1 MKVKMLTKNDCPQC
15 AALKMFLK
23 FGLNDKYADD
33 IEVVNKETDTAEFEK
48 LTSEYGIL
56 TLPVMIAEG
65 EVLTRPQPTPVVA
78 FLEKYVGKK

>member
-33 IEVVNKETDTAEFEK
+33 IEVVNKETDLRVEK
-48 LTSEYGIL
+48 LTSECGIL
-56 TLPVMIAEG
+56 TL
-65 EVLTRPQPTPVVA
+65 L
-78 FLEKYVGKK
+78 L